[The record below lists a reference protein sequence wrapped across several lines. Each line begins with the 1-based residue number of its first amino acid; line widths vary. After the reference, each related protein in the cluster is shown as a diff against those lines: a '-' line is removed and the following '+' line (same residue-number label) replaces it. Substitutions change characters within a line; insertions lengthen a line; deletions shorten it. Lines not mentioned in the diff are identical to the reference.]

1 MPRPLA
7 ALIMGFFGLAC
18 GPAHALYP
26 DKPVRILVGYPGG
39 DTTDLIGRVTVP
51 ALAEWFKQAFIVENH
66 AGANGN
72 LATARAAKAK
82 PDGHTLLLVSSAF
95 STSPG
100 LYPALPYHPLRD
112 FVPISRIAYM
122 HNVLVV
128 GTSLGVKSLA
138 DFMAAVR
145 ATPGKLVFASGG
157 TGSSSHLAA
166 ELLKLRAGP
175 LNTLHVPYK
184 GNGPALA
191 ELLGGHVDALFVT
204 MPYAYPHVKS
214 GRLRALAVA
223 SLKRAGALAEV
234 PTVEESGIPGFE
246 AAAWNA
252 LVAPA
257 GTPYDTVVRL
267 NLGLTQVVSMPI
279 VKQRLGGMGAESLSD
294 TPDQCAAYVRA
305 EVEKWSKVIKAA
317 SITLE

>member
-1 MPRPLA
+1 MPRSIA
-7 ALIMGFFGLAC
+7 VLIIGFFGFAC
-18 GPAHALYP
+18 GPADALYP
-26 DKPVRILVGYPGG
+26 DRPVRILVGYAGG
-39 DTTDLIGRVTVP
+39 DTTDLIARVTVP
-51 ALAEWFKQAFIVENH
+51 ALADWFKQPFIVENH
-66 AGANGN
+66 PGANGN
-72 LATARAAKAK
+72 LATGRAAKAK

-112 FVPISRIAYM
+112 FVPISRVAYV

-128 GTSLGVKSLA
+128 GTSMSAKTLA
-138 DFMAAVR
+138 DFIAAVR
-145 ATPGKLVFASGG
+145 ASPGRLVFASGG

-184 GNGPALA
+184 GNGPALT

-204 MPYAYPHVKS
+204 MSYAYPHVKS
-214 GRLRALAVA
+214 GRIRALAVA
-223 SLKRAGALAEV
+223 SLKRAVALADV
-234 PTVEESGIPGFE
+234 PTIAESGIPGFE

-252 LVAPA
+252 IVAPT

-267 NLGLTQVVSMPI
+267 NLGVTQI
-279 VKQRLGGMGAESLSD
+279 VNSPTVKERLGAMGAEGLSE
-294 TPDQCAAYVRA
+294 TPDQCAAYLRT

-317 SITLE
+317 SITVD